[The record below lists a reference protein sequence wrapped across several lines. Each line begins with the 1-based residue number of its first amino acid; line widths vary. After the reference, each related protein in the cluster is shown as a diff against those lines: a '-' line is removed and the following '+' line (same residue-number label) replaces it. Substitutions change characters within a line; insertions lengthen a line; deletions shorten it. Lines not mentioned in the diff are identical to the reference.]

1 MQNKIKIKM
10 TLKPDMV
17 MHTCN
22 SIAQEAEAGESGI
35 YSQPKL
41 DIESSSQKGEK
52 RGESEI
58 LRWRGK
64 TA

>member
-1 MQNKIKIKM
+1 M

-17 MHTCN
+17 IHSCN

-41 DIESSSQKGEK
+41 DIESSSQKGQQE

-58 LRWRGK
+58 LRWGGK

>member
-1 MQNKIKIKM
+1 MI
-10 TLKPDMV
+10 LKLDMV

-22 SIAQEAEAGESGI
+22 SITQEAEAGESGI

-41 DIESSSQKGEK
+41 DIESSSQKGQQE
-52 RGESEI
+52 RGESET
-58 LRWRGK
+58 LRWGEK